1 MGVIEDDQ
9 AIADLVLEQIA
20 TKFGFTTKRDFYVI
34 ALVLAAKRIKDNDK
48 KEITQTSK
56 DAKK

>member
-20 TKFGFTTKRDFYVI
+20 IKFGSTTKRDFYVI

-48 KEITQTSK
+48 KENN
-56 DAKK
+56 